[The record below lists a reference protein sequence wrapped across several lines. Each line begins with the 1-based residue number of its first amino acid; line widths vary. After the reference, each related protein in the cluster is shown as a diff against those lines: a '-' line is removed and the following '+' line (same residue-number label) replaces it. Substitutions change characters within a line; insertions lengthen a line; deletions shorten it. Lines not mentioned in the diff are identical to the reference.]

1 VERELESVAP
11 SPAPSVAAPASAAGP
26 SLSAALTPA
35 RVLALQRT
43 AGNQAVTALL
53 SRDEAAAPTP
63 AGGPGDFGHSGGAP
77 TSSGSVTAT
86 PNGSDKVRVQAPA
99 VTLDGEA
106 WLKDGKT
113 LGGTAY
119 IGIVQNLVHSD
130 RGAVYRHGGDPAGEI
145 TAEHHTAQGNKRD
158 AVSDPA
164 AAAQGKMEPGTFA
177 PFYWKPGSI
186 DDANIAGN
194 PAKATHL
201 GTPVDQPEFSM
212 PVQDGPGRITSFR
225 GHDNFKMGMAI
236 KKDAAIHMLTG
247 SEWSVSWDVPVDAS
261 MNGAGKAVQT
271 KAIQDLLNDGP
282 DPNLKDWS
290 LAPGAGSAFEG
301 FSTTALAMQRTPKQ
315 LLGWLFAAREHDPTS
330 YKNICAALD
339 AKAPELSV
347 AIHCDTTDGYV
358 GKDRISASVKRN
370 GALVKT
376 EANIEL
382 NNGEDSVVKVGW
394 ADAIGS
400 AAGLTAGTAIGIELA
415 IGSDGLTAIATLPFP
430 FNGSRSLTPG
440 SGKYS
445 VTLTF

>member
-11 SPAPSVAAPASAAGP
+11 SPAPAVATHASASGP
-26 SLSAALTPA
+26 SLAGALTPA

-53 SRDEAAAPTP
+53 MRDEAATPTP
-63 AGGPGDFGHSGGAP
+63 VSGPGDFGHSGGVP
-77 TSSGSVTAT
+77 TSSGSVTAS
-86 PNGSDKVRVQAPA
+86 PNGSDKVRVKAPN

-106 WLKDGKT
+106 WLKQDKT

-158 AVSDPA
+158 AVSDPTNPS
-164 AAAQGKMEPGTFA
+164 QPGTFA
-177 PFYWKPGSI
+177 PFYWKPGTI
-186 DDANIAGN
+186 DDTNVEAN
-194 PAKATHL
+194 PAKPTHL
-201 GTPVDQPEFSM
+201 GTAADQPEFSM

-236 KKDAAIHMLTG
+236 KKDAAIHMVTG

-271 KAIQDLLNDGP
+271 KAIQDLLKDGP
-282 DPNLKDWS
+282 DPTLQDWS

-301 FSTTALAMQRTPKQ
+301 FSTVALAMQRTPKQ

-330 YKNICAALD
+330 YQNICAALD

-347 AIHCDTTDGYV
+347 AIHCDTTDSYV
-358 GKDRISASVKRN
+358 GKDQVIANVKRN

-376 EANIEL
+376 EAGIKL
-382 NNGEDSVVKVGW
+382 NNGEDFVVKVGW
-394 ADAIGS
+394 ADAFGA
-400 AAGLTAGTAIGIELA
+400 AAGLTAGTAISVELH
-415 IGSDGLTAIATLPFP
+415 IGSDGLEAIATLPLP
-430 FNGSRSLTPG
+430 FNDSRALTPG
-440 SGKYS
+440 SGKYT
-445 VTLTF
+445 VTLGL

>member
-1 VERELESVAP
+1 VERELE
-11 SPAPSVAAPASAAGP
+11 AA
-26 SLSAALTPA
+26 T
-35 RVLALQRT
+35 
-43 AGNQAVTALL
+43 
-53 SRDEAAAPTP
+53 PTP
-63 AGGPGDFGHSGGAP
+63 VSGRGDFGHSGGVP
-77 TSSGSVTAT
+77 TSSGNVTAT
-86 PNGSDKVRVQAPA
+86 PNGSDKVRVQAPSVA
-99 VTLDGEA
+99 LDGEA
-106 WLKDGKT
+106 WLKKDKT
-113 LGGTAY
+113 IGGTAY

-158 AVSDPA
+158 AVSDPTA
-164 AAAQGKMEPGTFA
+164 PNQPGTFA
-177 PFYWKPGSI
+177 PFYWKPGTI
-186 DDANIAGN
+186 DDNNIESN

-247 SEWSVSWDVPVDAS
+247 AEWSVSWDVPVDAS

-339 AKAPELSV
+339 AKAPDLSV

-358 GKDRISASVKRN
+358 GKDRVVASVKRN
-370 GALVKT
+370 GALVRT
-376 EANIEL
+376 EAGIHL
-382 NNGEDSVVKVGW
+382 NNGEDAVVKVGW

-400 AAGLTAGTAIGIELA
+400 AAGLTAGTAISVELA
-415 IGSDGLTAIATLPFP
+415 IGDDGLTAIATLPSP
-430 FNGSRSLTPG
+430 FNGSQALTPG
-440 SGKYS
+440 TGKYS
-445 VTLTF
+445 VRLGL